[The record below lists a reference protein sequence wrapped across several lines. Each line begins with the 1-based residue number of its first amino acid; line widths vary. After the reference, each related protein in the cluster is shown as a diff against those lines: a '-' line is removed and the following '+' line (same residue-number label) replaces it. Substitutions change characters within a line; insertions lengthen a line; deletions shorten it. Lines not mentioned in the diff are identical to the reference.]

1 VVKIKKNKWKNFF
14 RKIRFQYRVS
24 VLNEN
29 TLEESWHIRLS
40 RFKVFLYLTFFI
52 GVTFFLLASLI
63 IYTPL
68 KYYLPG
74 YGSPNDRM
82 EIIGKSI
89 QIDSLLQQME
99 LQSTYLDV
107 LKGIITG
114 DIESDSTYIA
124 DTITLKERAEVLME
138 KSKVEKEFVARYEA
152 EEKFNLSSL
161 ALREVENVFVF
172 FKPTKGVISS
182 SFNMEDRQ
190 YGISMV
196 TAANESVLSVLAG
209 TVIYTSFSMSFGWV
223 IQVQHQD
230 HYLSIYKHNTML
242 LKKPGDNVKAGEVIA
257 FTGDD
262 PNNKTGNHFYF
273 ELWRQGKPI
282 DPEEVII
289 F

>member
-89 QIDSLLQQME
+89 QIDSLLQQMQ

-152 EEKFNLSSL
+152 EEKFNLASL

>member
-1 VVKIKKNKWKNFF
+1 MKIKKNKWKNFL

-40 RFKVFLYLTFFI
+40 RFKVFLYLSFFILLTFF
-52 GVTFFLLASLI
+52 VLASLI

-68 KYYLPG
+68 RYYLPG
-74 YGSPNDRM
+74 YGSPNDRL

-114 DIESDSTYIA
+114 EIENDSAYLA
-124 DTITLKERAEVLME
+124 DTVTLKERAEVLME
-138 KSKVEKEFVARYEA
+138 KSRAEKEFVARYEA

-161 ALREVENVFVF
+161 AFREVENVFVF
-172 FKPTKGVISS
+172 FKPTKGIISS
-182 SFNMEDRQ
+182 SFSMQDRQ

-196 TAANESVLSVLAG
+196 TASNESVVSVLSG
-209 TVIYTSFSMSFGWV
+209 TVIYTSFSLSYGWV
-223 IQVQHQD
+223 IHVQHQD
-230 HYLSIYKHNTML
+230 NYVSIYKHNTML
-242 LKKPGDNVKAGEVIA
+242 LKKPGDMVKAGEVIA
-257 FTGDD
+257 FTGES
-262 PNNKTGNHFYF
+262 PENKSGNHFYF
-273 ELWRQGKPI
+273 ELWQQGKPVN
-282 DPEEVII
+282 PEEVII